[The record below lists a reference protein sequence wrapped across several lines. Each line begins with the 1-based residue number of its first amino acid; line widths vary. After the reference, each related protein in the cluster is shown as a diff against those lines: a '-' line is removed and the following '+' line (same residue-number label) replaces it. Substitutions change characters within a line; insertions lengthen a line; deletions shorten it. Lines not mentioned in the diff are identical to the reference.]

1 MISWPRGL
9 KALTFQ
15 LLCCISWKHCDISAK
30 VEDCV
35 VIRPSVI
42 IIIKDECHSNI
53 IVSRLQVMSNFRQRW
68 EACDRDLWPLNLYV
82 YCLLSGGLSGYH
94 MGVGTALDFVALR
107 TVYPSRTE
115 LEDRQQN
122 SAVLQLVGNK
132 KLSCR
137 REAARRSVSLKILLS
152 LEVVQDNSKLR
163 HWIGLM

>member
-1 MISWPRGL
+1 
-9 KALTFQ
+9 
-15 LLCCISWKHCDISAK
+15 
-30 VEDCV
+30 
-35 VIRPSVI
+35 
-42 IIIKDECHSNI
+42 
-53 IVSRLQVMSNFRQRW
+53 
-68 EACDRDLWPLNLYV
+68 
-82 YCLLSGGLSGYH
+82 

-163 HWIGLM
+163 H